1 MFICITL
8 IGLFSQWARTTNRVY
23 FQNNVKDYERGKS
36 IMMDR
41 GMIPLGSLLMSICA
55 DVFGIV
61 RTFSIM
67 GISTICITMVFY
79 FINRKLK
86 LKLEESHGIS

>member
-1 MFICITL
+1 
-8 IGLFSQWARTTNRVY
+8 
-23 FQNNVKDYERGKS
+23 
-36 IMMDR
+36 MMDR

-86 LKLEESHGIS
+86 IKVK